1 MVVIRVVVQIDL
13 ILITT
18 IVCSKEILTS
28 KYIKEEYVQMYKNT
42 VVQPLTPFFLEG
54 LNVSI
59 KQNYIQYRTKYIQ
72 LLTQW
77 EQNHVNPNL
86 LLLTRFMK
94 KVMIHI
100 SIMVGSSFVPD
111 NRIQLPKSKH
121 SQSKFKVQFGESE
134 IYQIP
139 IQILLP

>member
-1 MVVIRVVVQIDL
+1 MKSFGAVIRVVVQIDL

-18 IVCSKEILTS
+18 VVKKNPDNQIHIVRRIHTDVE
-28 KYIKEEYVQMYKNT
+28 NT
-42 VVQPLTPFFLEG
+42 VLQPLTPFFSEG

-111 NRIQLPKSKH
+111 NRLT
-121 SQSKFKVQFGESE
+121 VT
-134 IYQIP
+134 QI
-139 IQILLP
+139 